1 MSLRKKL
8 NPKLREDQRMR
19 RNALKFRPRTAHEPL
34 VCKTL
39 VEIHNDPTLT
49 GEAKNAM
56 FADGAALLKRMNRS

>member
-19 RNALKFRPRTAHEPL
+19 KAAVQFRPRTVNEML
-34 VCKTL
+34 LQKTL
-39 VEIHNDPTLT
+39 AGIRVDPTIT
-49 GEAKNAM
+49 GEEKTAM